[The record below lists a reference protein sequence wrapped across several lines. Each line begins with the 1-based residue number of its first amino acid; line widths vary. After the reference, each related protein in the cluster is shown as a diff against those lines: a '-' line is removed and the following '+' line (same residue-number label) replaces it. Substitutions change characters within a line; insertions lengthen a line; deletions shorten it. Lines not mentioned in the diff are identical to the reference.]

1 MSDVVSTE
9 KRSQM
14 MSGIRSKDTKPEI
27 QIRKGLHA
35 RGYRY
40 RLHESNLPGKPDLTL
55 KKHNAVIFVH
65 GCFWHVHE
73 CHLFKWPKTRE
84 NWWREKLSGNVKKD
98 KENISRLHDSG
109 WRVLIVWECALKG
122 KTRLPIDNVLDEI
135 SGWLDSNGES
145 KEIQGEL
152 LK

>member
-27 QIRKGLHA
+27 QIRKGLHE

-40 RLHESNLPGKPDLTL
+40 RLHKSNLPGKPDLTL

-73 CHLFKWPKTRE
+73 CHLFKWPQTRE
-84 NWWREKLSGNVKKD
+84 DWWREKLSGNVKKD
-98 KENISRLHDSG
+98 KENIDRLLDAG

-122 KTRLPIDNVLDEI
+122 KTRLPIDNILDNI
-135 SGWLDSNGES
+135 SEWLEGNREL

-152 LK
+152 TK

>member
-84 NWWREKLSGNVKKD
+84 DWWREKLSGNVKKD
-98 KENISRLHDSG
+98 KENIDSLLDSG

-122 KTRLPIDNVLDEI
+122 KTRLPIDNILDEI
-135 SGWLDSNGES
+135 SEWIDGKGEL

-152 LK
+152 IK

>member
-40 RLHESNLPGKPDLTL
+40 RLHESNLPGKPDLAL

-84 NWWREKLSGNVKKD
+84 DWWREKLLGNVKKD
-98 KENISRLHDSG
+98 KENIERLLDSG
-109 WRVLIVWECALKG
+109 WRVLVVWECAIKG
-122 KTRLPIDNVLDEI
+122 KTRIPMEQILDKIVIWMEGI
-135 SGWLDSNGES
+135 EEFT
-145 KEIQGEL
+145 EIQGG
-152 LK
+152 